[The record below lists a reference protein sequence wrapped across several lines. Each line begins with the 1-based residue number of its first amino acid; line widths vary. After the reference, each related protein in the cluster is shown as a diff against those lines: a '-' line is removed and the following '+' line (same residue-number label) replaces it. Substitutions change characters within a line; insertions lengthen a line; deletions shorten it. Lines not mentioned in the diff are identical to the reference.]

1 MPERK
6 KMRIEVKSNNIN
18 VYVERE
24 CTQEECLWR
33 CDSMPLIEFLIE
45 FPYFLLKNCTLIFVV
60 IKKSNQ
66 IKNHNVASI
75 WIITIA

>member
-24 CTQEECLWR
+24 CTQEECL
-33 CDSMPLIEFLIE
+33 
-45 FPYFLLKNCTLIFVV
+45 
-60 IKKSNQ
+60 
-66 IKNHNVASI
+66 
-75 WIITIA
+75 